1 MLCILSPTK
10 LLFKCNE
17 SRPSATSTNKSLV
30 ALVVVVNSTSALE
43 KPNTLLI
50 ESLENDPVLKFKVVL
65 LGLVPEAIKNDD
77 LLVFTS

>member
-1 MLCILSPTK
+1 VLWILSPTR
-10 LLFKCNE
+10 LDFKCRL

-30 ALVVVVNSTSALE
+30 ALAVVVNSTSALE